1 MTVATTLPPLYNISR
16 KREAPRPLDLRASF
30 GANDVT
36 RTHDLLITNQLLYRL
51 SYISL
56 SIHDMVFLERHI
68 QNRIYF
74 IIFFDRRQQILL
86 ISCHT
91 LCMAIPVYYILYFE
105 GIPSK
110 YFQAISLFP
119 TLFPR
124 IPPITTGN
132 SVVIFPDNFFL
143 QRVIHIFHMIFHT
156 RIFYLFSIFF
166 CKLYKF
172 TIFSFCAFPPPKK
185 ASKLYIM
192 FCLQKLLRLSC
203 LFFQK

>member
-1 MTVATTLPPLYNISR
+1 MI
-16 KREAPRPLDLRASF
+16 
-30 GANDVT
+30 
-36 RTHDLLITNQLLYRL
+36 
-51 SYISL
+51 
-56 SIHDMVFLERHI
+56 
-68 QNRIYF
+68 
-74 IIFFDRRQQILL
+74 
-86 ISCHT
+86 
-91 LCMAIPVYYILYFE
+91 
-105 GIPSK
+105 
-110 YFQAISLFP
+110 
-119 TLFPR
+119 FPR
-124 IPPITTGN
+124 NFDKFCHYFLLTPFFLQS
-132 SVVIFPDNFFL
+132 SVLFSIYIIYYNFFL